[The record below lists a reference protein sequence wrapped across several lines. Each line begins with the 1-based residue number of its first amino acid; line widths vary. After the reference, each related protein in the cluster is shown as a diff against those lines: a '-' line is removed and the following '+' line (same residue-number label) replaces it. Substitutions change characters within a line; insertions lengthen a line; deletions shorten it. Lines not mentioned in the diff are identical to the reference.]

1 MHEGI
6 PRDGRPTVKVILVG
20 NSGVGKT
27 CLMNAFTKQQFDSK
41 TSPTVAPAYSYHEVK
56 KSDGTKVVLQIWD
69 TAGQE
74 RYSSISQLFFRDS
87 DVALVCCDPQDEQS
101 INAVVTWAQ
110 KVLDEVSTCHL
121 FGVFTKS
128 DLIDPES
135 VDTVVEN
142 AKCQL
147 HDINIE
153 QFFVTSS
160 VKRTGVDEVFNAA
173 GEMWEGKSC
182 PTRVQMNGNPVE
194 GKTCC

>member
-1 MHEGI
+1 MHDGI

-27 CLMNAFTKQQFDSK
+27 CLMRAFTKQQFDSK

-56 KSDGTKVVLQIWD
+56 KADGTKVVLQIWD

-87 DVALVCCDPQDEQS
+87 DVALVCCDPQDEQAL
-101 INAVVTWAQ
+101 NAVGGWA
-110 KVLDEVSTCHL
+110 KRVLEEVSTCHL

-128 DLIDPES
+128 DLIEAEK
-135 VDTVVEN
+135 VGEVIEN

-147 HDINIE
+147 QDVNIE
-153 QFFVTSS
+153 SFFVTSS
-160 VKRTGVDEVFNAA
+160 FTGDGIEDVFKAA
-173 GEMWEGKSC
+173 GEMWEGTPAS
-182 PTRVQMNGNPVE
+182 PHVEVLGNAVE
-194 GKTCC
+194 RKPCC